1 MLKNIIK
8 FLKNT
13 DKWWDMD
20 SDKRLIKKIKRKS
33 DRVAANE
40 LISIHYKE
48 IYSYVYKQTVDKELS
63 MDLTQEIFISMLK
76 SINNYDEKKAS
87 FRTWL
92 YKIATYRLVDYYRS
106 KYYKY
111 NTVAVSIDDFDI
123 YDREDMDIT
132 VANKEDVERILNI
145 VNKLKVVDQQV
156 FRLKL
161 FADYTFLEI
170 SNALEIPESTAKTK
184 YYSILRKIRKDFEV
198 E

>member
-1 MLKNIIK
+1 
-8 FLKNT
+8 
-13 DKWWDMD
+13 MD
-20 SDKRLIKKIKRKS
+20 RDIRLIKKIKKKS
-33 DRVAANE
+33 DRIAANE
-40 LISIHYKE
+40 LISKYYKE

-92 YKIATYRLVDYYRS
+92 YKIATYKLVDYYRS

-123 YDREDMDIT
+123 YDREDIEVT
-132 VANKEDVERILNI
+132 IENKEDIEKIINI
-145 VNKLKVVDQQV
+145 VNRLGVVDQQV
-156 FRLKL
+156 FRLKI

-184 YYSILRKIRKDFEV
+184 YYSILKKIRKDFEV

>member
-1 MLKNIIK
+1 M
-8 FLKNT
+8 
-13 DKWWDMD
+13 DK
-20 SDKRLIKKIKRKS
+20 DKRLIKKIKKKS
-33 DRVAANE
+33 DRAAANE
-40 LISIHYKE
+40 LISIYYRE
-48 IYSYVYKQTVDKELS
+48 IYSYIYKQTAEKELS
-63 MDLTQEIFISMLK
+63 MDLTQEIFVSMLK

-92 YKIATYRLVDYYRS
+92 YKIATYKLIDYYRS

-111 NTVAVSIDDFDI
+111 NTIAVSIDDFDI
-123 YDREDMDIT
+123 YDMEDIEIT
-132 VANKEDVERILNI
+132 VANKEDVEKILNI
-145 VNKLKVVDQQV
+145 VNRLRIVDQQV

>member
-1 MLKNIIK
+1 
-8 FLKNT
+8 
-13 DKWWDMD
+13 MD
-20 SDKRLIKKIKRKS
+20 RDIRLIKKIKKKS
-33 DRVAANE
+33 DRIAANE
-40 LISIHYKE
+40 LISKYYKE

-63 MDLTQEIFISMLK
+63 MDLTQEIFISVLK

-92 YKIATYRLVDYYRS
+92 YKIATYKLVDYYRS

-111 NTVAVSIDDFDI
+111 NTIAVSIDDFDI
-123 YDREDMDIT
+123 YDREDIEVT
-132 VANKEDVERILNI
+132 IENKEDIEKIINI
-145 VNKLKVVDQQV
+145 VNRLGVVDQQV
-156 FRLKL
+156 FRLKI

-184 YYSILRKIRKDFEV
+184 YYSILKKIRKDFEV